1 MLDGHWEEEVSPSAT
16 VCFPCQAM
24 VFPLSSPCSTHSFS
38 TQETTE
44 QLTSPI
50 PSSHGVMAKGTP
62 CQKLPQHFLRELFSE
77 VRYLPV
83 NTLPGISSGWFL
95 AMSEVRHSPI
105 TASLGTSEADSQPVL
120 LVGHHADFS
129 AIQQATTAHFPTRSD
144 FSAGGRSLGALSQPW
159 GSRLLLIYTIPML
172 CGVFFW

>member
-1 MLDGHWEEEVSPSAT
+1 MM
-16 VCFPCQAM
+16 CFPCQAM
-24 VFPLSSPCSTHSFS
+24 VFPLSSPCGTHSFS
-38 TQETTE
+38 IPETTE

-62 CQKLPQHFLRELFSE
+62 CQNLPPTLPQRAFQWSE
-77 VRYLPV
+77 VSSV
-83 NTLPGISSGWFL
+83 NTLPGISSGGFL
-95 AMSEVRHSPI
+95 AMSEAWHFPI

-120 LVGHHADFS
+120 LVDHHADFS

-159 GSRLLLIYTIPML
+159 GSRLLLIYTVPML
-172 CGVFFW
+172 CVGFFW

>member
-1 MLDGHWEEEVSPSAT
+1 MDTEKKRFLPLLWCASLVRPWFFHCPVPAAHTAFLYQKPRNNWLLE
-16 VCFPCQAM
+16 FPAPM
-24 VFPLSSPCSTHSFS
+24 VWWPRGPHARTF
-38 TQETTE
+38 
-44 QLTSPI
+44 
-50 PSSHGVMAKGTP
+50 
-62 CQKLPQHFLRELFSE
+62 PQHFLRELFSG

-83 NTLPGISSGWFL
+83 NTLPGISSGGFL
-95 AMSEVRHSPI
+95 AMSEAWHFPI

-120 LVGHHADFS
+120 LVDHHADFS

-172 CGVFFW
+172 CVGFFW